1 MVFPPKKEYSTRV
14 YYPAHFY
21 FLHLCG
27 ISHRKTFKMGENGFI
42 EFGPPKNRGSPP
54 PVPTLVA
61 APSGASR
68 HGFSGQHTRPT
79 PSPYSRDNKRT
90 HLARDH
96 RIIVCQF
103 RLLSLI
109 LGKERER
116 EKARV
121 IERERKRER
130 PRVEIE
136 RDQQKRRE
144 AENKTT
150 TG

>member
-1 MVFPPKKEYSTRV
+1 MGLLNFGLPRTGDPPRR
-14 YYPAHFY
+14 
-21 FLHLCG
+21 FLHL
-27 ISHRKTFKMGENGFI
+27 SRRQAARHDTR
-42 EFGPPKNRGSPP
+42 SPDD
-54 PVPTLVA
+54 T
-61 APSGASR
+61 
-68 HGFSGQHTRPT
+68 TRPT
-79 PSPYSRDNKRT
+79 PWPFSRDNKRT
-90 HLARDH
+90 HPTRDH
-96 RIIVCQF
+96 RILVCQF

-109 LGKERER
+109 LGKQKERERERERER

-121 IERERKRER
+121 IEKERKRER